1 HWALKK
7 KKAKQKEP
15 LRRTKTKETWLKRG
29 DVHGPS
35 TVYVQV
41 LGAGSR
47 DNSAS
52 LYVFSEY
59 NRYLF
64 NCGEGTQR
72 LMQEHKLKAA
82 RLDNILLTRL
92 SWENVGGLSGMIL
105 TLKETGVP
113 ECVLSGPPQL
123 VRKST
128 STKQKACVK
137 TPITVC
143 PDCSV
148 SAAVR
153 PYTDG
158 TYSDKTMTVTQ
169 VPVFCLTFRLLFFL
183 DDDKPKPSRD
193 PSLVVSFICKLN
205 PKKGN
210 FLVSEAKELGLPV
223 GTAAI
228 GPLIK
233 ALKDGRSVEYEGREI
248 RPEQVCTP
256 TDPGPVFLVV
266 ECPSE
271 KFIRSVCTNQQHVSG
286 TEDPAALV
294 VHLTPESVLSSERYQ
309 RWMESFPSSTEHLI
323 LNEHARTVHNI
334 RSYKLQAQLHMV
346 HPEVF
351 PPLRHYREPQA
362 ALHVPNV
369 RAECLLKFQLRPTL
383 GWNRSSHHTQ
393 PAVTIDGFRAKKYPK
408 HSSVSCFLL
417 ADEAEQFPEVVF
429 LGTGSALP
437 MKTRNVSG
445 TLLNISASQSVLLDC
460 GEGTFGQ
467 LCRHYGDE
475 VDQAMSKINT
485 IFISHM
491 HADHHTGLLK
501 LLYQRKRA
509 LSTLGKPDSP
519 VFLLGPGYIMTWLNQ
534 YHQACEEIL
543 RHINFISNKC
553 FFPNAEVTW
562 PKTLSIIQ
570 SLLKK
575 NGLDKVETCLVRHCK
590 PAYACSLTH
599 GSGWRLAFS
608 GDTMPCDAF
617 VRTGA
622 TLLIHEATLEDAL
635 EEEAVEKRH
644 STTSQAI
651 GIGMK
656 MNAEFIMLNHFSQRY
671 AKIPMFSADFSD
683 RVGISFD
690 HMRVRFRDLKLL
702 PSLTP
707 ALKALFAEDLSEM
720 EEQRDKREL
729 RNTKTAAPDFEP
741 QKNKT
746 HSKSPL
752 K

>member
-1 HWALKK
+1 MATNGAVSNSNNSNMEGRQK

-383 GWNRSSHHTQ
+383 
-393 PAVTIDGFRAKKYPK
+393 DGFRAKKYPK

-543 RHINFISNKC
+543 RHIKSVPTVCCNPLISSC
-553 FFPNAEVTW
+553 H
-562 PKTLSIIQ
+562 S
-570 SLLKK
+570 
-575 NGLDKVETCLVRHCK
+575 VETCLVRHCK

-617 VRTGA
+617 VSIGTGA